1 MGEKL
6 KADELFEKLSQQM
19 LNRFLEKNPDFATS
33 LGLHEPYDYL
43 LPNGSTER
51 LIENLRLIEEW
62 TRRLSETVNR
72 EELNDEHKI
81 DWEVIEKAYERG
93 KFDFYERRMHELNP
107 DASEELGGLIF
118 IMFTRNYA
126 PLEKRLDAI
135 AARIEKIPKF
145 LEEFRSRFANSQPV
159 KLWTDMAIEK
169 TQQIGGLFQFILYA
183 TKGKVSDKV
192 YERLGKTVEN
202 LQPAL
207 KVQMEWLRGLLPKT
221 KEEWAIGREKFER
234 LIQLR
239 NLGMNS
245 DEIYQ
250 LGVKYLEELKTKR
263 EQLAQQ
269 IAPGKSVEEVIK
281 ILENKAPKTFEEALE
296 FTRKTMEE
304 ARRFVHEKNLAAV
317 YPEDVLLVEETPGFL
332 APVIPFAALMMPAK
346 FDKPQIGIY
355 IVTRPKDL
363 ANLGKHLNY
372 SSIKN
377 TAVHEA
383 FPGHFLQ
390 GAISNRGS
398 FIRLLSEGTE
408 TVEGWAHY
416 CEEMMAQK
424 GFITDLETR
433 IIQVNDMIWRAVRII
448 VDVKLSRGE
457 MSFEEAVEML
467 VKETGMSGEG
477 ATAEVMRY
485 TQTPSYPLS
494 YLLGKHLIL
503 KLKEESKQKMGDKFD
518 EKFFHD
524 TITANGYL
532 PISMLRKIFDQKIS
546 KLKSSP

>member
-62 TRRLSETVNR
+62 TRRLSETVNH

-107 DASEELGGLIF
+107 DALEDLGGLIF

-145 LEEFRSRFANSQPV
+145 LEEFRSRFATSQPV
-159 KLWTDMAIEK
+159 KLWTEIAIEK
-169 TQQIGGLFQFILYA
+169 AQHIGGLFQFILYA
-183 TKGKVSDKV
+183 TKGKVPTKV
-192 YERLGKTVEN
+192 YERLSKAVEN
-202 LQPAL
+202 LQPVL
-207 KVQMEWLRGLLPKT
+207 KVQMEWLRGLLPRT
-221 KEEWAIGREKFER
+221 KEEWALGKEKFER

-239 NLGMNS
+239 DLEMNS

-263 EQLAQQ
+263 EQLTQQ
-269 IAPGKSVEEVIK
+269 IAPEKSADEVLKMI
-281 ILENKAPKTFEEALE
+281 ESKAPKTFEEALE

-304 ARRFVHEKNLAAV
+304 ARRFVNEKNIATV
-317 YPEDVLLVEETPGFL
+317 CSEDILLVEETPAFI
-332 APVIPFAALMMPAK
+332 APLIPFAALIMPAK

-355 IVTRPKDL
+355 IVTRPKDP

-398 FIRLLSEGTE
+398 FIRLLSEGIE

-433 IIQVNDMIWRAVRII
+433 LIQVNDMIWRAVRII

-467 VKETGMSGEG
+467 VKETGMSREG

-532 PISMLRKIFDQKIS
+532 PISMLREIFDQKIS
-546 KLKSSP
+546 KLESSP